1 MRGGSYL
8 VARRIRMLIESWDT
22 DYLADQ
28 EKVFGRAKN
37 SGAPLTGT
45 HEFDTPNLAANEGRQ
60 AGHRHSTRTSG
71 WPRRRATPGR

>member
-28 EKVFGRAKN
+28 ERVFGRFKT

-45 HEFDTPNLAANEGRQ
+45 ARVRRGR
-60 AGHRHSTRTSG
+60 
-71 WPRRRATPGR
+71 PGRDAAAASR